1 MYLKKPLQPSQVMAL
16 KWKPVALSPQTP
28 QIRGTFLSNSSA
40 ATVDV
45 LTTVGSITK
54 KRDEIKGGKGETKR
68 HSKQH
73 CRNCMQQLT
82 HTHTHKKKKKRK
94 KRKIDTLAQ
103 QPAKDPG
110 WCSYSGWGT
119 WSVEFSTW
127 ICKICPMSEFLQKSA
142 KDVAV

>member
-1 MYLKKPLQPSQVMAL
+1 MAL

-82 HTHTHKKKKKRK
+82 HTHTRK
-94 KRKIDTLAQ
+94 KRKERKEKSTRLPNNQLRTRGGAAIQAEAPDLLNSLPGSVRSAQ
-103 QPAKDPG
+103 
-110 WCSYSGWGT
+110 
-119 WSVEFSTW
+119 
-127 ICKICPMSEFLQKSA
+127 
-142 KDVAV
+142 